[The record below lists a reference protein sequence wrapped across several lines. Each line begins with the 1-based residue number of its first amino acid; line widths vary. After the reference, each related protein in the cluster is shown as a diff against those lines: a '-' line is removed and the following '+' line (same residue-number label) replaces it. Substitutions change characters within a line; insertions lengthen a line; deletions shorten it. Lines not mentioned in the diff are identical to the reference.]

1 MSVDID
7 ALAPS
12 ARKRYLG
19 IGRRYVTAAVL
30 AQADKTMRGL
40 VKYGALLVDQGFG
53 AEDGQDLGE
62 VAAALRLQDND
73 TAQALGMRKMTSQTS
88 SETIAKS
95 KLGRRSARSVLRA
108 TMRVLG
114 EQANETAAALV
125 HTALKET
132 KTLPSNAMLPKQFAM
147 LLEVL
152 GDPVVAAVAQ
162 GRGGPG
168 AVTRLTSLQVA
179 LIAALGDR
187 AEQSPTTS
195 ANERRDLLD
204 GMVVTLCRQAYS
216 AAQLTSRALGQP
228 SIEVEFE
235 LTYLTPWRSSTPGS
249 APDPDAPGPAPEA
262 PPA

>member
-19 IGRRYVTAAVL
+19 IGRRHVTAPVL
-30 AQADKTMRGL
+30 AQADKTLRGL
-40 VKYGALLVDQGFG
+40 VKYGPLLVDNGFG
-53 AEDGQDLGE
+53 GEDGQDLGE
-62 VAAALRLQDND
+62 IATSLRLQDND
-73 TAQALGMRKMTSQTS
+73 TAQVLGMRKMTSQTS
-88 SETIAKS
+88 SETIAKG

-114 EQANETAAALV
+114 EQGNETAATLV

-132 KTLPSNAMLPKQFAM
+132 KSLPSNAALPRQIAM

-152 GDPVVAAVAQ
+152 VDPAVAAVAQ

-168 AVTRLTSLQVA
+168 AIVRLTSLQVA

-195 ANERRDLLD
+195 ANERRDILD

-228 SIEVEFE
+228 SIAVEFE
-235 LTYLTPWRSSTPGS
+235 LTYLTPSRPG
-249 APDPDAPGPAPEA
+249 APAGDAPAAPEA
-262 PPA
+262 PLA